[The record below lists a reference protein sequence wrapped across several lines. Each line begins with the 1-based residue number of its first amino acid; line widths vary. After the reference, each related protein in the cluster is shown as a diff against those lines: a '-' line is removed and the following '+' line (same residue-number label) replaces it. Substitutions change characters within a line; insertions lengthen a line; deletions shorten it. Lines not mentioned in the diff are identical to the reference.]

1 MKGDYLDLVLSLPNI
16 YTIFSPLRYVC
27 QTIGGQ
33 EREPGFFLICKAI
46 SKWRVAKALKEKATG
61 KVAHATLGGN
71 ENGGRKVV
79 QK

>member
-27 QTIGGQ
+27 QTKGGQ

-46 SKWRVAKALKEKATG
+46 IK
-61 KVAHATLGGN
+61 
-71 ENGGRKVV
+71 
-79 QK
+79 